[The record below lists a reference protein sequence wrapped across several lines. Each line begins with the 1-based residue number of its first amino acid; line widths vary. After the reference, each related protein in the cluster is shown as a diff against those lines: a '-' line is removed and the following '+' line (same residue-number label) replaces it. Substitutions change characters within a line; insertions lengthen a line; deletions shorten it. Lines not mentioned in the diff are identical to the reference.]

1 MRCRTPLVLALFAA
15 LTAVGCGGADASVA
29 MSGKS
34 ATSLPQEASTDP
46 KRVVSISTV
55 ATEMLFAIGAGPQVV
70 AVDSM
75 SNFPVGAPVTDLSG
89 YEPNVEAILGY
100 EPDLVVLSYDPG
112 DVVAA
117 LETAGVTTLM
127 QGAASSIEESYA
139 QIADLGTATGRAAE
153 AVDLVTQ
160 MQAQIDSLTNSV
172 VQRDN
177 PLTYFHELDDNLF
190 TVTSKTFIGEIYSLA
205 GLINVAD
212 PADAD
217 GSSWGY
223 PQLSAEYLL
232 NADPDL
238 IFLADTKC
246 CAQNAATVITR
257 PGWESL
263 TAVRNNHIFELDD
276 DVASRWGPRL
286 VDFLRLIVDAV
297 NSRK

>member
-75 SNFPVGAPVTDLSG
+75 SNFPVEAPVTDLSG